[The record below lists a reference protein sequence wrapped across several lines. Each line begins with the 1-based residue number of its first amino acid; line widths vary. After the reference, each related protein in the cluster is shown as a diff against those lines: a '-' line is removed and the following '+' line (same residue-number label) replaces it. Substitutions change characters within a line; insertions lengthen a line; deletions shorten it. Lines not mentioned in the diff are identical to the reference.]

1 MALSLGVRAGEVA
14 EGQAEGQD
22 TDLPRLSQIT
32 FFCDLLLL
40 YVDEEAHFYWSTKY
54 EEVSCGPV
62 QTLALYTLEDI
73 DQNPDL
79 MFSSAGKGPEGDH
92 QL

>member
-1 MALSLGVRAGEVA
+1 MMLSLGVRAGEVA
-14 EGQAEGQD
+14 EGQPEGRD
-22 TDLPRLSQIT
+22 TGLPRLSQIT

-62 QTLALYTLEDI
+62 RALGSATLWRIMTRALI
-73 DQNPDL
+73 
-79 MFSSAGKGPEGDH
+79 
-92 QL
+92 

>member
-62 QTLALYTLEDI
+62 RPLALSTLEGI
-73 DQNPDL
+73 DHTPDR